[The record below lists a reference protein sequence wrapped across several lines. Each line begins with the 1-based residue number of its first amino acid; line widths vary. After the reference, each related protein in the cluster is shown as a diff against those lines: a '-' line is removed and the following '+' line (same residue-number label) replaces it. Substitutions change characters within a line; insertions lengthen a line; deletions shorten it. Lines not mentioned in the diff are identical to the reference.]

1 MQSLATFAEFT
12 YGTSLNMNI
21 DVSVDTDDDFQHS
34 FNVNPKNNLV
44 LQQLEVPLWLSHN
57 HLKSIIEEYGK
68 LF

>member
-44 LQQLEVPLWLSHN
+44 LQQLEVPL
-57 HLKSIIEEYGK
+57 
-68 LF
+68 